1 MIPCLLALAFVALG
15 CASTD
20 PPASHEWR
28 YYGAD
33 SGSQRFSS
41 LDQIDS
47 TNVADLRVV
56 WQWRA
61 PDWDVRERHSMLQGW
76 GQNEGTP
83 LMVDGV

>member
-1 MIPCLLALAFVALG
+1 MIPYLFALSLVALG
-15 CASTD
+15 CTPTH

-56 WQWRA
+56 
-61 PDWDVRERHSMLQGW
+61 
-76 GQNEGTP
+76 
-83 LMVDGV
+83 